1 MSHWISQLT
10 WRPCASQGPCYT
22 VRGCELLFYI
32 CAHLLYIYIYIHS
45 INGSFQNVDF
55 GICRIYVDIFRYSVY
70 YQQTAFEDCFQEE
83 SWICVIYC
91 FEYIYI
97 SVCVHIVIYI
107 YIYIHMGFYIV
118 YYIGNTH
125 THTYVYIYICRCC
138 NDHAWM
144 LVAAQA
150 PVQVSVKSGRG
161 GSYSSE
167 FFKTTDVIFQSVS

>member
-1 MSHWISQLT
+1 MNYCFIYA
-10 WRPCASQGPCYT
+10 RIYC
-22 VRGCELLFYI
+22 
-32 CAHLLYIYIYIHS
+32 IYIYIHS

-125 THTYVYIYICRCC
+125 THTYVYIYIYADAAMIMPECLWPPRRQCRS
-138 NDHAWM
+138 AWKAEGEV
-144 LVAAQA
+144 LIQA
-150 PVQVSVKSGRG
+150 SFLKPQMWYFNLFHS
-161 GSYSSE
+161 
-167 FFKTTDVIFQSVS
+167 FWLIPTLL